1 MTQKKLNLVLEKHKK
16 WLTGAEGGEKA
27 DLQDAD
33 LRNADLQYANLQEA
47 NLQRA
52 NLGFANL
59 REANLG
65 YANLHEANLQDA
77 DLQGANLDFS
87 CYPLWC
93 GGTQFKADDRLI
105 AQVLAHVC
113 SLDVSPKA
121 KAELD
126 KIREFAKTSHRA
138 KDCGLLE
145 DKE

>member
-27 DLQDAD
+27 DLQ
-33 LRNADLQYANLQEA
+33 
-47 NLQRA
+47 
-52 NLGFANL
+52 G
-59 REANLG
+59 
-65 YANLHEANLQDA
+65 ANLQDADLEYANLRDANLRGADLRGANLKGADLKYA

-105 AQVLAHVC
+105 TQVLAHVC